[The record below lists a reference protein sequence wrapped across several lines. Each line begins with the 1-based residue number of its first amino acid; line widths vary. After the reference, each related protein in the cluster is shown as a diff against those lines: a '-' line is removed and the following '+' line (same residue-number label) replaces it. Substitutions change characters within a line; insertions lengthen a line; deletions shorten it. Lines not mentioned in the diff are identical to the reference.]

1 MCVFSPSRSCGVFW
15 TGGSACCWCCSSPSI
30 VSPPHTEARSGSW
43 RPWDRSDC
51 VGSRR
56 SLCESYRQRALPPLN
71 TQQTH
76 KHTEQSRELC
86 NMYVNTCMCFFTN
99 ASLASGVRVL
109 EVSAVIQ
116 MLLMVALF
124 NVLQHLILCTERMK
138 HKSQQCD
145 IFWLVEQANIPPSLL
160 SRKSALEPLCECRL
174 HQLN

>member
-43 RPWDRSDC
+43 RRWDRPDC

-56 SLCESYRQRALPPLN
+56 SLCESYRRQALPPLN

-124 NVLQHLILCTERMK
+124 NVLQHLILYTERMK

-145 IFWLVEQANIPPSLL
+145 IFWLVEQAKIPPSLL
-160 SRKSALEPLCECRL
+160 SRKSKECRL
-174 HQLN
+174 H